1 MNTARA
7 KARRNKIID
16 IRARLNE
23 LNRARPYL
31 KKEYYIA
38 RIEDLE
44 IALKEVGLSARKE
57 EKIILQEEEDFVQYI
72 ELYE

>member
-44 IALKEVGLSARKE
+44 TALKEVGLSARKE